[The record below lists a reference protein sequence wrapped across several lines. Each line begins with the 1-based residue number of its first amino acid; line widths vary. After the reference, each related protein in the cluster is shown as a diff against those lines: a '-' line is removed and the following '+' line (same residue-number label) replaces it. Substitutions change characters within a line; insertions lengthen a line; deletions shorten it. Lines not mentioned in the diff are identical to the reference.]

1 MTSQDV
7 MPGMIWHHP
16 GRDGSDIV
24 TVQPAH
30 RSGQVHFLPDRDGD
44 RDEFAQAVL
53 DVEQT
58 AAELWPPD
66 GRRR

>member
-16 GRDGSDIV
+16 GRDGGEIV
-24 TVQPAH
+24 TVQP
-30 RSGQVHFLPDRDGD
+30 
-44 RDEFAQAVL
+44 VL

>member
-1 MTSQDV
+1 MNGQDV

-24 TVQPAH
+24 TVQPVH
-30 RSGQVHFLPDRDGD
+30 RRGQVHFLPSCAGD
-44 RDEFAQAVL
+44 RDEFAHAVL
-53 DVEQT
+53 DVEKK